1 MNTATFT
8 FADNI
13 TTTPTVPLSCLY
25 DLLRAQLTR
34 KSNPWSGMLICTDLA
49 DPKSN
54 YVIFDTFS
62 KRVVKSVQNVV
73 SDWRGCRIT
82 KLRKDGNLLVCYQY
96 SICVADINTCE
107 IITEFDMDGTHIYNF
122 WELDNDKIITVHE
135 FDLQLWDME
144 SGSFI
149 QSFLSCNVDT
159 CPTLRMSDDN
169 VIVAADA
176 MFNLIDMKTRT
187 VKQLDVQGLYYQSAI
202 YEIKPGV
209 IVCQSHGQRKFHIID
224 IYAEAILFETEVSM
238 TLFLLYGMSNG
249 TFLVYSKDN
258 STLMVY
264 NEKCKCINQ
273 IEVTKDAIQAESNE
287 PYVRAVCELEP
298 GVLMVVA
305 NATIIWNTKV
315 GTKEEIETNNLVVH
329 CAY

>member
-1 MNTATFT
+1 
-8 FADNI
+8 
-13 TTTPTVPLSCLY
+13 
-25 DLLRAQLTR
+25 
-34 KSNPWSGMLICTDLA
+34 MLICTDLA
-49 DPKSN
+49 APKCN

-62 KRVVKSVQNVV
+62 KRVVKRVQNVV
-73 SDWRGCRIT
+73 SDWRHDWCRCRF
-82 KLRKDGNLLVCYQY
+82 KLRKDGNLLVCYEN

-107 IITEFDMDGTHIYNF
+107 IITKFDMNYRYIYNF

-135 FDLQLWDME
+135 LDLKLWDME
-144 SGSFI
+144 TGSFI

-169 VIVAADA
+169 VIVIAEGID
-176 MFNLIDMKTRT
+176 LIDMKTRT
-187 VKQLDVQGLYYQSAI
+187 VKQLDVQGLYYYHSAV

-209 IVCQSHGQRKFHIID
+209 IVCQARGTTRKFHIID
-224 IYAEAILFETEVSM
+224 IYAEAILFQQEVSM

-264 NEKCKCINQ
+264 DEKCKCINQ
-273 IEVTKDAIQAESNE
+273 IEITKDAIQAESNE
-287 PYVRAVCELEP
+287 PSYLPVRVVCELEP

-315 GTKEEIETNNLVVH
+315 GTKEEIEMNNLVVH